1 MVNVTNYTDGITLV
15 QFKIVQEHNL
25 KERLV
30 DVKTSS
36 VDLELFIFQYS
47 EHKVKFDFASL
58 SLSCGMN
65 DRNH

>member
-36 VDLELFIFQYS
+36 VDLELNYLFFNILNI
-47 EHKVKFDFASL
+47 K
-58 SLSCGMN
+58 
-65 DRNH
+65 